1 MNKKLAGIFAMCA
14 LLLTGCQGAKE
25 SSKEITPPDTGWGKT
40 VDEVLADWNLDR
52 DQVEIFSETNSAA
65 AIAVDTEATVFG
77 EQTSRV
83 MFQFINLDQIGATG
97 KPVLCEVDITY
108 PDDADMDTVKKEME
122 KSYGSSKDSITRYE
136 LYQSLGDDQLPE
148 YTYKKADQLAVWSG
162 ESLKDAIPSD
172 KSTEYETAWEA
183 YQPGL
188 TADNWESYTEQTSM
202 ATAVCAYGAEAFPMF
217 EKNGVSLEAYPGLV
231 YEGYKGNSSKL
242 EMCMELVQNA
252 VNGGHKILL
261 FSQFTTMLDVLAVR
275 LKKAKVSFYM
285 LTGSTSK
292 EKRAQMVQA
301 FNEDDTSVFCISLK
315 AGGTGLNLTAA
326 DIVIH
331 YDPWW
336 NLAVQNQATDR
347 AHRIGQ
353 QNVVSVYRLFMKD
366 TIEERIRALQE
377 RKRELADEI
386 LSGEGIGQA
395 LISREE
401 VLKLLGR

>member
-83 MFQFINLDQIGATG
+83 MFQFINLDQTGATG

-188 TADNWESYTEQTSM
+188 TTDNWENYTEQASM
-202 ATAVCAYGAEAFPMF
+202 ATAVCAYGGCHACLFGVVLPVVGGKARLVCFPGGF
-217 EKNGVSLEAYPGLV
+217 VFGALIGRNRIFQALAGPDGKLICFFVSVFRELIVAQRLVQLIAGNGVFGTSVGFFHLFFHGIHIGIIRVGDVYFAQYRFSRRSGLIEVDKLKHDSGSLLAE
-231 YEGYKGNSSKL
+231 NSGF
-242 EMCMELVQNA
+242 CIYCDR
-252 VNGGHKILL
+252 GC
-261 FSQFTTMLDVLAVR
+261 T
-275 LKKAKVSFYM
+275 VSFGENFHLVPIQIPVGKHFIHRFPPSGIRRRNFLAALFRS
-285 LTGSTSK
+285 LTSSQQQSTHCK
-292 EKRAQMVQA
+292 
-301 FNEDDTSVFCISLK
+301 NTC
-315 AGGTGLNLTAA
+315 
-326 DIVIH
+326 
-331 YDPWW
+331 
-336 NLAVQNQATDR
+336 
-347 AHRIGQ
+347 
-353 QNVVSVYRLFMKD
+353 
-366 TIEERIRALQE
+366 
-377 RKRELADEI
+377 
-386 LSGEGIGQA
+386 
-395 LISREE
+395 
-401 VLKLLGR
+401 

>member
-83 MFQFINLDQIGATG
+83 MFQFINLDQTGATG

-122 KSYGSSKDSITRYE
+122 KSYGSSQDSITRYE

-188 TADNWESYTEQTSM
+188 TADNWESYTEQASM

-231 YEGYKGNSSKL
+231 YEQ
-242 EMCMELVQNA
+242 V
-252 VNGGHKILL
+252 
-261 FSQFTTMLDVLAVR
+261 
-275 LKKAKVSFYM
+275 KK
-285 LTGSTSK
+285 
-292 EKRAQMVQA
+292 
-301 FNEDDTSVFCISLK
+301 
-315 AGGTGLNLTAA
+315 
-326 DIVIH
+326 
-331 YDPWW
+331 
-336 NLAVQNQATDR
+336 
-347 AHRIGQ
+347 
-353 QNVVSVYRLFMKD
+353 
-366 TIEERIRALQE
+366 
-377 RKRELADEI
+377 
-386 LSGEGIGQA
+386 
-395 LISREE
+395 
-401 VLKLLGR
+401 

>member
-83 MFQFINLDQIGATG
+83 MFQFINLDQTGATG

-122 KSYGSSKDSITRYE
+122 KSYGSSKGSITRYE

-188 TADNWESYTEQTSM
+188 TADNWVQFLRRGI
-202 ATAVCAYGAEAFPMF
+202 CDLDGQILPDGFICFAF
-217 EKNGVSLEAYPGLV
+217 EHGELR
-231 YEGYKGNSSKL
+231 
-242 EMCMELVQNA
+242 LVQHA
-252 VNGGHKILL
+252 VEVDRHK
-261 FSQFTTMLDVLAVR
+261 VR
-275 LKKAKVSFYM
+275 AHV
-285 LTGSTSK
+285 
-292 EKRAQMVQA
+292 E
-301 FNEDDTSVFCISLK
+301 
-315 AGGTGLNLTAA
+315 A
-326 DIVIH
+326 DIFIAEV
-331 YDPWW
+331 
-336 NLAVQNQATDR
+336 LV
-347 AHRIGQ
+347 
-353 QNVVSVYRLFMKD
+353 
-366 TIEERIRALQE
+366 
-377 RKRELADEI
+377 
-386 LSGEGIGQA
+386 GQA
-395 LISREE
+395 A
-401 VLKLLGR
+401 